1 MKVEPQQL
9 KAFLLDAGLIK
20 ESDFEECFKK
30 AEETKPAV
38 LENPQ
43 EVYFKRLEERFNA
56 LENKLTK
63 TTETKEAVSYQ
74 NGRTRLLEDWTNQSK
89 IIIEKNSSD
98 INSLKNYR
106 WYILGFF
113 FAISISG
120 WFALQY
126 IVSKSVENFFVSNV
140 TKIEYEK

>member
-1 MKVEPQQL
+1 M
-9 KAFLLDAGLIK
+9 DNYTIK
-20 ESDFEECFKK
+20 EIIQHTVDDFKEKIDDIHSDVKEIR
-30 AEETKPAV
+30 
-38 LENPQ
+38 Q
-43 EVYFKRLEERFNA
+43 Q
-56 LENKLTK
+56 